1 MGFEGLQVSD
11 DRRDWE
17 EDQNGK
23 REERK
28 MFLGVY
34 WEGFSVLRDK
44 VSQYGLFFRFIVL
57 LVGSGLVG
65 RVENDSCREW
75 LYSWD

>member
-1 MGFEGLQVSD
+1 MAAPMARPPERHHEEVWARSMGFEGSQVSD

-17 EDQNGK
+17 EVQNGK

-34 WEGFSVLRDK
+34 WEGFSVSRDK
-44 VSQYGLFFRFIVL
+44 AS
-57 LVGSGLVG
+57 
-65 RVENDSCREW
+65 
-75 LYSWD
+75 

>member
-1 MGFEGLQVSD
+1 MLEVWARSMGFEGSQVSD

-17 EDQNGK
+17 EVQNGK

-34 WEGFSVLRDK
+34 WEGFSVSRDK
-44 VSQYGLFFRFIVL
+44 AS
-57 LVGSGLVG
+57 
-65 RVENDSCREW
+65 
-75 LYSWD
+75 

>member
-1 MGFEGLQVSD
+1 MPWLHRWPGPLRGTMLEVWARSMGFEGSQVSD

-34 WEGFSVLRDK
+34 WEGFSVSRDK
-44 VSQYGLFFRFIVL
+44 AS
-57 LVGSGLVG
+57 
-65 RVENDSCREW
+65 
-75 LYSWD
+75 